1 MKILI
6 PVDFSEHSRAA
17 VAYGCRIA
25 EQNGQEIDLVH
36 IFTAHSNLYANR
48 NIDPERV
55 DPEVETAKKNM
66 ATLLES
72 VSTAHPGLAFRDF
85 FRDGNLY
92 EEISKMTAAYAYD
105 AVVMG
110 TKGSAGLE
118 AVFLGSNTYDVIL
131 NSKTPVLA
139 VPKEAVPFKKDRV
152 GLLCNFKEGEIQV
165 LQQAMALL
173 GKDFELVLIHVDR
186 DDVGTDALD
195 GRFRDWMAEIAEKT
209 GIQNITHTVKPREL
223 YDRTADNLSDAIG
236 QVIIAQRIDLLLVT
250 KSRKSIFRRLVDE
263 NIVKKLAF
271 EVSIPKFFARVGDI

>member
-6 PVDFSEHSRAA
+6 PIDFSEHSQAA
-17 VAYGCRIA
+17 VAYGCAIA
-25 EQNGQEIDLVH
+25 AQNGQEIDFVH
-36 IFTAHSNLYANR
+36 IFTNHSNLYANR
-48 NIDPERV
+48 NIHPDLV

-66 ATLLES
+66 AALLES
-72 VSTAHPGLAFRDF
+72 VGTAHPGLVFRDF

-110 TKGSAGLE
+110 TKGAAGLE

-131 NSKTPVLA
+131 NCKTPVLA
-139 VPKEAVPFKKDRV
+139 VPKEAVPFRKDRV

-165 LQQAMALL
+165 LLQAMPLM

-186 DDVGTDALD
+186 DDVGIGVLD
-195 GRFRDWMAEIAEKT
+195 GRFRNWTAEITERT
-209 GIQNITHTVKPREL
+209 GIQNITHTVKSREF
-223 YDRTADNLSDAIG
+223 YDRTANNLSDAIG
-236 QVIIAQRIDLLLVT
+236 QVITASGIDILLVT
-250 KSRKSIFRRLVDE
+250 KSRKSIFRRLLDE

-271 EVSIPKFFARVGDI
+271 EVSIPKFFARVGEF